1 MVSESPLS
9 LGDSAHYV
17 PEKLYF
23 SCRTPTLFLVPLG
36 AIPSIIYV
44 FYSGP
49 AKSVFLTNVLALSFG
64 HQAMSLLKIDSFKTG
79 GILLLRSFPLR
90 YMVGVWDESGTTIP
104 LVLGRSVVETD
115 GGNVDGQRRHQ
126 PRPPHEDTLAQVN

>member
-1 MVSESPLS
+1 MVSESYLS
-9 LGDSAHYV
+9 LGGWAHYV
-17 PEKLYF
+17 PEIVYF

-36 AIPSIIYV
+36 IFPSIIYV

-79 GILLLRSFPLR
+79 GILLSGLFFYDIWWVFGTKVVRPFLSF
-90 YMVGVWDESGTTIP
+90 
-104 LVLGRSVVETD
+104 LGAASWRLIVET
-115 GGNVDGQRRHQ
+115 
-126 PRPPHEDTLAQVN
+126 